1 MADPI
6 LFLHLS
12 SIEMEFKNLITE
24 YFYQLTGKQINF
36 FSNDIKNLI
45 SFIKQSPF
53 YKPEHFISNLDKNS
67 DLDFNTLVDIIRFLH
82 SVHMQTQNNNKN
94 VSNFSS
100 RFVESL
106 CSELKLFRNLIHHS
120 KIIEDELIQRF
131 FENVYFFFNNLKL
144 PQNKDI
150 YSDYLKKE
158 INMAIKCSM
167 KVNIQKQNSFDFD
180 FFKMNE
186 IEIQNKKLSSSMKK
200 KALKEKNNK
209 NINRGI
215 TDFEANEFEYVF
227 QNNIKSKIFE
237 FKLNLNQRPSN
248 SLINKD
254 DFSYQFDFS
263 RNNINKN
270 NKNISYSTFGR
281 EEDFKEFRFD
291 SMEKSI
297 LEKDI
302 SKIEPYEEKIENI
315 KRDQKGQLYYD
326 SLDINI

>member
-24 YFYQLTGKQINF
+24 YFLQLTGKHINF
-36 FSNDIKNLI
+36 YSNDIKNLI

-53 YKPEHFISNLDKNS
+53 YKPDHFISNLDKNS

-82 SVHMQTQNNNKN
+82 SVHMQTQNINKN

-100 RFVESL
+100 RFVETL
-106 CSELKLFRNLIHHS
+106 CVETKLFRNLIHHS

-131 FENVYFFFNNLKL
+131 FENVYFLFNNIKL

-158 INMAIKCSM
+158 LNMAIKCSM

-180 FFKMNE
+180 FSKLNE
-186 IEIQNKKLSSSMKK
+186 IEINNKKSSMYMKK
-200 KALKEKNNK
+200 KALKEKNIK

-215 TDFEANEFEYVF
+215 TDFDVNEFEYVF

-237 FKLNLNQRPSN
+237 FKFNLNQRPSN
-248 SLINKD
+248 SLIHKD
-254 DFSYQFDFS
+254 DFSYQFDFNRS
-263 RNNINKN
+263 NINKN
-270 NKNISYSTFGR
+270 SKNISYSTFAK

-291 SMEKSI
+291 SMDKSL
-297 LEKDI
+297 LEKEI
-302 SKIEPYEEKIENI
+302 SKIEEKIENS
-315 KRDQKGQLYYD
+315 KGDEKGQLYNDY
-326 SLDINI
+326 LTDI